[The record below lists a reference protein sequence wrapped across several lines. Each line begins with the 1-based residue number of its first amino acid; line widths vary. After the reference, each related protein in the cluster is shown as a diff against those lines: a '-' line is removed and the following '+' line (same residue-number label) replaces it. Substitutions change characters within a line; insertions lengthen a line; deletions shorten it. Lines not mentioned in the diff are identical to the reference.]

1 MLLNK
6 RAFYCF
12 LFCVFITVPLFFN
25 LSSVLNYAA
34 PTDKHFLKGEIARDF
49 ERYFD
54 DEHIL
59 KSFSRNI
66 WAAIDYLLFNEGRDG
81 IVLGEDAWL
90 FSDEEIDISRHADE
104 NYKKN
109 LATIIETNK
118 ILSEKNITLVVA
130 VIPSKS
136 RVYASYLNDK
146 HPSERHK
153 KLYARI
159 HSDLKNSHIHA
170 PDLLSPLI
178 DQKKSV
184 FLKTDTHWTPDGA
197 EISANA
203 IAEFIHKN
211 HLLDITPKEFIT
223 LPAETQVHRG
233 DLLNYLPL
241 QPWFNFLYP
250 YVDSIEIRKTTL
262 KQPSENVS
270 DMLFSES
277 TIVVDLV
284 GTSYSANTLWNFNG
298 ALQQALA
305 TDVLNM
311 AKEGQG
317 PLKPMRAYL
326 ESKITTD
333 PLPKVVIWEFPE
345 RYLLMKNSAS

>member
-54 DEHIL
+54 DAHIL
-59 KSFSRNI
+59 NSFSKNL

-81 IVLGEDAWL
+81 VVLGENAWL
-90 FSDEEIDISRHADE
+90 FSDEEIDITPHAEE
-104 NYKKN
+104 NYQKN

-118 ILSEKNITLVVA
+118 ILSEKDVILVVA
-130 VIPSKS
+130 IIPSKS
-136 RVYASYLNDK
+136 RVCSSYLNDK
-146 HPSERHK
+146 HPSDRHK
-153 KLYARI
+153 KLYEQI
-159 HSDLKNSHIHA
+159 HNDLKNAHIRA
-170 PDLLSPLI
+170 PDLLSPLT
-178 DQKKSV
+178 DQKKHV
-184 FLKTDTHWTPDGA
+184 FLKTDTHWTPEGA
-197 EISANA
+197 ELSAHA
-203 IAEFIHKN
+203 IADFIHKN
-211 HLLDITPKEFIT
+211 RLLNITPKEFVT
-223 LPAETQVHRG
+223 LSAETQLHRG

-241 QPWFNFLYP
+241 QPWFDFLYP
-250 YVDSIEIRKTTL
+250 HVDSIEIRRTTV

-270 DMLFSES
+270 DMLFSET

-284 GTSYSANTLWNFNG
+284 GTSYSANSLWNFNG

-317 PLKPMRAYL
+317 PLKPMQAYL
-326 ESKITTD
+326 ASKNITA
-333 PLPKVVIWEFPE
+333 PLPKLLIWEFPE
-345 RYLLMKNSAS
+345 RYLLMNNS